1 MHLSVK
7 GEEVKSKRLKEKWP
21 LYPELV
27 LIIVKQTQNILL
39 MYEEHASRS
48 INLTPAVLT
57 PDSRRYL
64 LNAY

>member
-1 MHLSVK
+1 VVNKLHLSVK

-48 INLTPAVLT
+48 INLTL
-57 PDSRRYL
+57 
-64 LNAY
+64 

>member
-7 GEEVKSKRLKEKWP
+7 GKEVKSKRLKEKWP

-27 LIIVKQTQNILL
+27 LAIVKQTQNILL

-48 INLTPAVLT
+48 INLT
-57 PDSRRYL
+57 L
-64 LNAY
+64 LIEMRESAIW